1 MTSARKRVALEVLN
15 GALWEID
22 TEDDPTVVVAALLEH
37 AVAIATGEWEPE
49 RARAVVAELA
59 DAAFIEEK
67 AVLDRY
73 R

>member
-49 RARAVVAELA
+49 RARAVVAELL
-59 DAAFIEEK
+59 DAAFVEEE
-67 AVLDRY
+67 AVL
-73 R
+73 

>member
-37 AVAIATGEWEPE
+37 AVAIATGEWEL
-49 RARAVVAELA
+49 AHAKTVVAELV
-59 DAAFIEEK
+59 DAAFVEEE
-67 AVLDRY
+67 AVL
-73 R
+73 